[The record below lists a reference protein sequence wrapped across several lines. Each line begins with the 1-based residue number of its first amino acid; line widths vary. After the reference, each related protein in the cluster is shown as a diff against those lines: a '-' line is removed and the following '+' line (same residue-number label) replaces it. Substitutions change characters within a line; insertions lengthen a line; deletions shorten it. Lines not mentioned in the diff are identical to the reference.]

1 MSYVTLSCIYKVNWD
16 VIEQCHKTSHQI
28 YLCHL
33 CAFFPLSSFTTSLA
47 PCCTHTLYIKD
58 GSGLQDWK
66 LKLVLKNKTAAIFLI
81 DQKVA
86 DSIHPPIYARR
97 SPRSMVLC
105 DESVTKLM
113 SHCLCWF
120 WLVMHLSI
128 FNLEC
133 TAVSVF
139 TAILMPNQCRSSL
152 TDSTGVENNRLCN
165 VFDSRFDFFSSFIS
179 ADVLLIAS

>member
-1 MSYVTLSCIYKVNWD
+1 MCIFPSEQFYYFPRTLLHPYTVYKRW
-16 VIEQCHKTSHQI
+16 IWFTGLKTGV
-28 YLCHL
+28 
-33 CAFFPLSSFTTSLA
+33 SLKK
-47 PCCTHTLYIKD
+47 T
-58 GSGLQDWK
+58 
-66 LKLVLKNKTAAIFLI
+66 TAAIFLI

-86 DSIHPPIYARR
+86 DSIHPPIYVHR

-165 VFDSRFDFFSSFIS
+165 VFDSRFGFFSSYIN
-179 ADVLLIAS
+179 ADVLLIVS